1 MGVQL
6 FKGTGKITKLL
17 LRQNRLKV
25 FLWLLGLVGITL
37 IVANVYPTVY
47 TTQEDIMGFALT
59 MGNPA
64 MIAMLGPNYTLED
77 YNIGAVFASEML
89 LFTAVAVG
97 VMNIL
102 IVSSSTRDDEE
113 EGRLEIVRALP
124 VGRLA
129 YITASGIMIFMVNG
143 ALLLLTALGLGF
155 ISEPGMTWESS
166 FLYGA
171 LLAATGLFFASLT
184 ALCAQLAGTSR
195 GTTSLSLGV
204 LIAAYIVRAIG
215 DVESERVALIS
226 PLGWVVR
233 TEVFVKND
241 WWPIGALLIGTVLL
255 LLGALYLNTKRDL
268 NTGLLPDRKGKVR
281 ASAFLKT
288 NVGLTWHLEKTNL
301 IAWTIVLFLLSAAFG
316 AILGELEVYFSDMD
330 IIQAYFSEESGISLT
345 EQFIALLMSIL
356 SIFTAVPVIST
367 ILKLKKEEKQGRVEN
382 YYSRSVSRNTVL
394 SSYYFIS
401 LLATIV
407 MQVMTGLGL
416 YLTAN
421 QVLEEGLEISMVLKA
436 TLVYVPAIWLVI
448 GLATMLVGCFPK
460 GSGLAWLY
468 IVFSLVVIYIGGLI
482 DFPDWVNNL
491 SAFTHVPQIPIEEID
506 WFALGILSSIA
517 LVLTLIGFIGYNKRD
532 IQSQ

>member
-1 MGVQL
+1 MGSHL
-6 FKGTGKITKLL
+6 FKGTGGITKLL
-17 LRQNRLKV
+17 LRQNKLKII
-25 FLWLLGLVGITL
+25 LWLLALAGITL
-37 IVANVYPTVY
+37 VVANVYPTVY
-47 TTQEDIMGFALT
+47 TTQEDIMGFAVT
-59 MGNPA
+59 MENPA
-64 MIAMLGPNYTLED
+64 MIAMLGSHYTLGD
-77 YNIGAVFASEML
+77 YNIGAVFANEML
-89 LFTAVAVG
+89 LFTAIAVG

-102 IVSSSTRDDEE
+102 FVSSSTRNDEE
-113 EGRLEIVRALP
+113 EGRLEMVRALP

-129 YITASGIMIFMVNG
+129 YLTASGIMILIVNG
-143 ALLLLTALGLGF
+143 ALLLLTAIGLGF
-155 ISEPGMTWESS
+155 ISEPGMTWEAS

-215 DVESERVALIS
+215 DVESEVMALIS

-233 TEVFVKND
+233 TEVFVNNS
-241 WWPIGALLIGTVLL
+241 WWPIAALLNGMGLL
-255 LLGALYLNTKRDL
+255 LIAALYLNTKRDI

-288 NVGLTWHLEKTNL
+288 RIGLTWYFEKTNL

-330 IIQAYFSEESGISLT
+330 IIQAYFSEGSGVSLT

-356 SIFTAVPVIST
+356 SIFTAVPVVST

-382 YYSRSVSRNTVL
+382 YYSRSVSRNSVL
-394 SSYYFIS
+394 SSYYSIS

-407 MQVMTGLGL
+407 MQAMIGLGL
-416 YLTAN
+416 YITAD
-421 QVLEEGLEISMVLKA
+421 QVLEEGLELSMVLSS

-448 GLATMLVGCFPK
+448 GLATMLVGAFPK
-460 GSGLAWLY
+460 GSGLAWFY
-468 IVFSLVVIYIGGLI
+468 VVFSLIVIYIGGLI

-506 WFALGILSSIA
+506 WPALGVLTSVA
-517 LVLTLIGFIGYNKRD
+517 LVLSLIGFIGYNKRD